1 MVRHVH
7 FLLSTRDPFLENPGK
22 FSGPK
27 SCLYLLC
34 LHSRSKFQLFL
45 K

>member
-22 FSGPK
+22 FSGSK
-27 SCLYLLC
+27 SCLYLLR
-34 LHSRSKFQLFL
+34 LHSVSKFQLF
-45 K
+45 